1 MFPDRTKPL
10 RRPYRSAPPGSP
22 AVIAKPVQDP
32 DFDAKPDFNSKAKSD
47 LDATAKSGLD
57 FGAKPNLDAKAKPD
71 LVATAK
77 PGLES
82 TPKPE
87 FVAKLEP
94 KKKEKTSPEIR
105 VHQKNGRQ
113 SMMAMLE
120 EYRQSKSTISETEQ
134 LKPDVDSN
142 KSKKPEVDS
151 NKSETP
157 EPELTW
163 ESFNAMYEASEKR
176 GKAEAERLEEE
187 KRFGQRTGARPKNF
201 FRKR

>member
-1 MFPDRTKPL
+1 VFPDRTKPL

-22 AVIAKPVQDP
+22 ALRDKPVQDP
-32 DFDAKPDFNSKAKSD
+32 DFDANPDFNSK
-47 LDATAKSGLD
+47 AKSGLD
-57 FGAKPNLDAKAKPD
+57 FGAKPNL
-71 LVATAK
+71 VATAK
-77 PGLES
+77 PGPEL
-82 TPKPE
+82 TPNPD

-94 KKKEKTSPEIR
+94 KMKEKTSPKIR
-105 VHQKNGRQ
+105 VQQKNGRQ